1 MISTICYHGFVQQYI
16 IQLLIFNDKASEHH
30 ISYLWVDILAK
41 LVKDYL
47 SVYFYNLCWMC
58 HSIICAL
65 VIGFGSF
72 LDLSE
77 NVFLKQ
83 YTRVVLP
90 PQVKFFCK
98 VFFLAKYRHKI
109 AVISA
114 CMIHSFICF
123 AICVKLCIMV

>member
-1 MISTICYHGFVQQYI
+1 
-16 IQLLIFNDKASEHH
+16 
-30 ISYLWVDILAK
+30 
-41 LVKDYL
+41 
-47 SVYFYNLCWMC
+47 MC